1 MTHHGKARE
10 NFITKDVKNVPPTFC
25 RTFRAFPQY
34 VPLTQGQSNRLLIG
48 RSRVRIPHGA
58 PQNAS
63 SLSVTHLLFLTPL
76 HLYISFPLSVG
87 RARLRPTYTRLMA
100 DCRFDSGEPQS
111 SFFIFLLSLSRP
123 AVRHAAGRHTGYTDK
138 PSSGASP
145 ESRIS
150 NT

>member
-1 MTHHGKARE
+1 MSLH
-10 NFITKDVKNVPPTFC
+10 TF
-25 RTFRAFPQY
+25 AAPSALSLQY
-34 VPLTQGQSNRLLIG
+34 VPLAQLVEYQTFNLGVAGSNPAWRTTK
-48 RSRVRIPHGA
+48 RILAKRDTSP
-58 PQNAS
+58 
-63 SLSVTHLLFLTPL
+63 VFFLTPL
-76 HLYISFPLSVG
+76 HIYISFPLSVG
-87 RARLRPTYTRLMA
+87 RARLRPIYMRLMA

>member
-1 MTHHGKARE
+1 MSLH
-10 NFITKDVKNVPPTFC
+10 TF
-25 RTFRAFPQY
+25 AAPSALSLQY
-34 VPLTQGQSNRLLIG
+34 VPLAQLVEYQTFNLGVAGSSPAWRTTK
-48 RSRVRIPHGA
+48 RILAKRDTSP
-58 PQNAS
+58 
-63 SLSVTHLLFLTPL
+63 VFFFDPL
-76 HLYISFPLSVG
+76 HKYISFPLSVG
-87 RARLRPTYTRLMA
+87 RARLRPLYMRLMA

>member
-1 MTHHGKARE
+1 MSLH
-10 NFITKDVKNVPPTFC
+10 TF
-25 RTFRAFPQY
+25 AAPSALSLQY
-34 VPLTQGQSNRLLIG
+34 VPLAQLVEYQTFNLGVAGSNPAWRTTK
-48 RSRVRIPHGA
+48 RILAKRDTSP
-58 PQNAS
+58 
-63 SLSVTHLLFLTPL
+63 VFFDPL
-76 HLYISFPLSVG
+76 HIYISFPLSVG
-87 RARLRPTYTRLMA
+87 RARLRPIYMRLMA

>member
-1 MTHHGKARE
+1 
-10 NFITKDVKNVPPTFC
+10 
-25 RTFRAFPQY
+25 
-34 VPLTQGQSNRLLIG
+34 
-48 RSRVRIPHGA
+48 
-58 PQNAS
+58 
-63 SLSVTHLLFLTPL
+63 
-76 HLYISFPLSVG
+76 VG
-87 RARLRPTYTRLMA
+87 RARLRPLYMRLMA

-123 AVRHAAGRHTGYTDK
+123 VVRHAAGRHTGYTDK

>member
-1 MTHHGKARE
+1 MSLH
-10 NFITKDVKNVPPTFC
+10 TF
-25 RTFRAFPQY
+25 AAPSALSLQY
-34 VPLTQGQSNRLLIG
+34 VPLAQLVEYQTFNLGVAGSSPAWRTTK
-48 RSRVRIPHGA
+48 RILAKRDTSPVFY
-58 PQNAS
+58 PPY
-63 SLSVTHLLFLTPL
+63 TYTFP
-76 HLYISFPLSVG
+76 FPLSVG
-87 RARLRPTYTRLMA
+87 RARLRPLYMRLMA

>member
-10 NFITKDVKNVPPTFC
+10 NFIKGCEKCPSIRLPHLPH
-25 RTFRAFPQY
+25 FP
-34 VPLTQGQSNRLLIG
+34 SICAINSRLLIG
-48 RSRVRIPHGA
+48 GSRVRIPHGA

-63 SLSVTHLLFLTPL
+63 SLGVIHLLFFDPL
-76 HLYISFPLSVG
+76 HTHTFPFPYQWGVRGSAPSICGSWLIAGSIPASRRVH
-87 RARLRPTYTRLMA
+87 
-100 DCRFDSGEPQS
+100 F
-111 SFFIFLLSLSRP
+111 SFFSFLYPRP